1 MNTKKS
7 LAISA
12 LSLVTALVLLGASAP
27 AFAASPPIS
36 GYWVITQAAVQS
48 SGQAPTVVAC
58 GAFAISDIKSTQNT
72 FTGVL
77 SFTLQ
82 YPSSLPQGLR
92 IPGINSQ
99 AAEAVSGT
107 TMTVVPGG
115 ALFVSLTGSQPVALS
130 ASMTSPSSVPH
141 PSIDPSAGNTGCA
154 PFASP
159 QFMGL
164 VHLPMQG
171 TEGMTVYGTPFTSI

>member
-12 LSLVTALVLLGASAP
+12 LSLVTALALLGASAP

-141 PSIDPSAGNTGCA
+141 PSIDPRTVGCEG
-154 PFASP
+154 FLSP

>member
-12 LSLVTALVLLGASAP
+12 LSLVTALALLGASAP

-58 GAFAISDIKSTQNT
+58 GTFAISDIKSTQNT

-92 IPGINSQ
+92 IPGINSNT
-99 AAEAVSGT
+99 EAVSGT

-141 PSIDPSAGNTGCA
+141 PSIDPRTVGCEG
-154 PFASP
+154 FLSP